1 MYSFQPFPANQ
12 SFDTSLN
19 PYGQQQQQ
27 QPQIQQQWP
36 QSTGLTGMSFAE
48 PIQQQQNNGFS
59 NPYQQQQ
66 QQPNNF
72 NQFNLQAQMTG
83 VPSSMQAQMTGMPP
97 QQQQQQPSFQTQQA
111 QVTGN
116 PFGQFGQATQNNNSA
131 STSGMFGTPSQAN
144 SQVSFLVVCL
154 TIWLVH

>member
-1 MYSFQPFPANQ
+1 MHSFQPFPANQ
-12 SFDTSLN
+12 SFDSSLN

-27 QPQIQQQWP
+27 AQIQQQWP
-36 QSTGLTGMSFAE
+36 QSTGLTGMSFTE

-66 QQPNNF
+66 QQQPNSF

-83 VPSSMQAQMTGMPP
+83 MPP
-97 QQQQQQPSFQTQQA
+97 QQQPFQTQQA
-111 QVTGN
+111 QITGN
-116 PFGQFGQATQNNNSA
+116 PFGQFGQATQNNNSE
-131 STSGMFGTPSQAN
+131 STSGMFGTPSQTN
-144 SQVSFLVVCL
+144 SQVKFLIICL